1 MLSIGGFEPTKRG
14 STTSERRARE
24 RRYAGAYER
33 LCNSSEAQSNPS
45 GYANDKPPER
55 AVFVFRR
62 VEPRVRSQASKFVS
76 VAYAFLTH

>member
-45 GYANDKPPER
+45 GYAIKKPPLQR
-55 AVFVFRR
+55 VAFVY
-62 VEPRVRSQASKFVS
+62 VEYRQIKYLIP
-76 VAYAFLTH
+76 